1 MVRFVFDLRLVVN
14 VLCVL
19 VSVVGAA
26 MLVPSIYSVF
36 ANDGMVFFFAG
47 PAVAA
52 IVIGTGLFLL
62 TKQREPYVSIRDV
75 FLMVVVG
82 WFVVAIVGALPFVFS
97 GTVGYVDAFFNSMA
111 GFTTTGAQT
120 LSPEEFAPSLLL
132 WRSLS
137 QWIGGIGIVLLFVS
151 VAPLVGF
158 GATNL
163 FSAEIANPIPERMTP
178 RIRDSA
184 RVLINIYVG
193 LTVVIVVLLLASGL
207 GLFDAVNHAFTTV
220 ATGGYSTSSDSIA
233 AFDSWA
239 VELVVIVGMI
249 LAGTNFTLYFYAS
262 QGRLYRIARNR
273 ELWTYLGIITA
284 ATILLTTSLYAFDYR
299 QSLALSFR
307 EALFQS
313 VSLTTGTAFTTAEW
327 GSWDPFSQTIL
338 LLLMA
343 LGGCAGSTSG
353 GLKMVR
359 VYLLARQ
366 THQELVRMVHPRAV
380 LPLTTGERI
389 LSERLRTSVLTFFL
403 AYVTGLVVGTLL
415 ITLHQVP
422 IGEAFGSVF
431 ACMSIT
437 GIALPPV
444 GDAEFYASLPAS
456 AKLILTV
463 FMLLGRLEIF
473 SVLVLISPAFWRG

>member
-1 MVRFVFDLRLVVN
+1 M
-14 VLCVL
+14 
-19 VSVVGAA
+19 
-26 MLVPSIYSVF
+26 
-36 ANDGMVFFFAG
+36 
-47 PAVAA
+47 
-52 IVIGTGLFLL
+52 
-62 TKQREPYVSIRDV
+62 
-75 FLMVVVG
+75 
-82 WFVVAIVGALPFVFS
+82 
-97 GTVGYVDAFFNSMA
+97 
-111 GFTTTGAQT
+111 
-120 LSPEEFAPSLLL
+120 
-132 WRSLS
+132 
-137 QWIGGIGIVLLFVS
+137 
-151 VAPLVGF
+151 
-158 GATNL
+158 
-163 FSAEIANPIPERMTP
+163 
-178 RIRDSA
+178 
-184 RVLINIYVG
+184 
-193 LTVVIVVLLLASGL
+193 
-207 GLFDAVNHAFTTV
+207 
-220 ATGGYSTSSDSIA
+220 
-233 AFDSWA
+233 
-239 VELVVIVGMI
+239 IVGMI

-273 ELWTYLGIITA
+273 ELWTYLGIITP
-284 ATILLTTSLYAFDYR
+284 ATIRLTTSLYAFDYR

-338 LLLMA
+338 LLLVA

-366 THQELVRMVHPRAV
+366 TYQELVRIVHPQAV

-389 LSERLRTSVLTFFL
+389 LSERLRISVLAFFL
-403 AYVTGLVVGTLL
+403 AYVAGSVVGTLL

-431 ACMSIT
+431 ACMTIT